1 MINKK
6 MYELGN
12 KGSDIRELFEYG
24 KKRKALVGN
33 DNVFDFSL
41 GNPNVSSPKEVNE
54 ILIKLLQE
62 EDSTVLHGYTSA
74 PGDINVRKK
83 IASYLNDTYSCAVDG
98 QLIYLTVGAAAA
110 LTISLNAIINEGDEV
125 VVIAPYFPEYK
136 VFIEKANGKIKVVN
150 SLVPSFKPDLNKL
163 SDAINENT
171 KAIIINYPN
180 NPTGVLL
187 NEEEIKELCLLLKQK
202 EKQYNNTIYLISDE
216 PYRELIYSDNKYPFI
231 TNYYDNSIVCYSFSK
246 SLSLPGERIGYVLVN
261 PKASNS
267 IDLYKAICGA
277 GRSLGYVCAPALFQY
292 MIPNCLGLTS
302 DLNIYKTNREI
313 LYNSLKEYGY
323 DVVMPEG
330 AFYLFVKALGDD
342 SYEFSNLAKSY
353 DLLLVPSDSF
363 GYSGYVRISYCV
375 DTKQVLNSLRAF
387 KRLIEDFKEK
397 NNG

>member
-54 ILIKLLQE
+54 TLIKLLQE

-83 IASYLNDTYSCAVDG
+83 IASYLNDTYSCTVDG

-136 VFIEKANGKIKVVN
+136 VFIEKANGIIKVVN

-163 SDAINENT
+163 SEAINENT

-330 AFYLFVKALGDD
+330 AFYLFVKALGDN

>member
-54 ILIKLLQE
+54 TLIKLLQE

-83 IASYLNDTYSCAVDG
+83 IASYLNDTYSCTVDG

-110 LTISLNAIINEGDEV
+110 LTISLNAIINDGDEV

-202 EKQYNNTIYLISDE
+202 EKQYNNIIYLISDE
-216 PYRELIYSDNKYPFI
+216 PYRELIYSDIKYPFI

-330 AFYLFVKALGDD
+330 AFYLFVKALGDN

>member
-54 ILIKLLQE
+54 TLIKLLQE

-83 IASYLNDTYSCAVDG
+83 IASYLNDTYSCTVDG

-163 SDAINENT
+163 SAAINENT

-330 AFYLFVKALGDD
+330 AFYLFVKALGDN

>member
-54 ILIKLLQE
+54 TLIKLLQE

-74 PGDINVRKK
+74 PGDINVRNK
-83 IASYLNDTYSCAVDG
+83 IASYLNDTYSCTVDG

-187 NEEEIKELCLLLKQK
+187 NEEEVKELCLLLKQK

-323 DVVMPEG
+323 DVVLPEG
-330 AFYLFVKALGDD
+330 AFYLFVKALGDN

>member
-54 ILIKLLQE
+54 TLIKLLQE

-83 IASYLNDTYSCAVDG
+83 IASYLNDTYSCTVDG

-136 VFIEKANGKIKVVN
+136 VFIEKANGIIKVVN

-187 NEEEIKELCLLLKQK
+187 NEEEVKELCLLLKQK

-330 AFYLFVKALGDD
+330 AFYLFVKALGDN

>member
-54 ILIKLLQE
+54 TLIKLLQE

-83 IASYLNDTYSCAVDG
+83 IASYLNDTYGCTVDG

-202 EKQYNNTIYLISDE
+202 EKQYNKTIYLISDE

>member
-54 ILIKLLQE
+54 TLIKLLQE

-83 IASYLNDTYSCAVDG
+83 IASYLNDTYSCTVDG

-110 LTISLNAIINEGDEV
+110 LTISLNAIINDGDEV

-216 PYRELIYSDNKYPFI
+216 PYRELIYSDIKYPFI

-330 AFYLFVKALGDD
+330 AFYLFVKALGDN

>member
-54 ILIKLLQE
+54 TLIKLLQE

-83 IASYLNDTYSCAVDG
+83 IASYLNDTYSCTVDG

-136 VFIEKANGKIKVVN
+136 VFIEKANGIIKVVN

-163 SDAINENT
+163 SEAINENT

>member
-54 ILIKLLQE
+54 TLIKLLQE

-74 PGDINVRKK
+74 PGDINVRKQ

-136 VFIEKANGKIKVVN
+136 VFIEKANGIIKVVN

-171 KAIIINYPN
+171 NII
-180 NPTGVLL
+180 T
-187 NEEEIKELCLLLKQK
+187 
-202 EKQYNNTIYLISDE
+202 
-216 PYRELIYSDNKYPFI
+216 
-231 TNYYDNSIVCYSFSK
+231 
-246 SLSLPGERIGYVLVN
+246 
-261 PKASNS
+261 
-267 IDLYKAICGA
+267 
-277 GRSLGYVCAPALFQY
+277 
-292 MIPNCLGLTS
+292 
-302 DLNIYKTNREI
+302 
-313 LYNSLKEYGY
+313 
-323 DVVMPEG
+323 
-330 AFYLFVKALGDD
+330 
-342 SYEFSNLAKSY
+342 
-353 DLLLVPSDSF
+353 
-363 GYSGYVRISYCV
+363 
-375 DTKQVLNSLRAF
+375 
-387 KRLIEDFKEK
+387 
-397 NNG
+397 

>member
-54 ILIKLLQE
+54 TLIKLLQE

-83 IASYLNDTYSCAVDG
+83 IASYLNDTYSCTVDG

-202 EKQYNNTIYLISDE
+202 EKQYNKTIYLISDE

-330 AFYLFVKALGDD
+330 AFYLFVKALGDN

>member
-54 ILIKLLQE
+54 TLIKLLQE

-83 IASYLNDTYSCAVDG
+83 IASYLNDTYSCTVDG

-163 SDAINENT
+163 SEAINENT

>member
-163 SDAINENT
+163 SEAINENT

>member
-54 ILIKLLQE
+54 TLIKLLQE